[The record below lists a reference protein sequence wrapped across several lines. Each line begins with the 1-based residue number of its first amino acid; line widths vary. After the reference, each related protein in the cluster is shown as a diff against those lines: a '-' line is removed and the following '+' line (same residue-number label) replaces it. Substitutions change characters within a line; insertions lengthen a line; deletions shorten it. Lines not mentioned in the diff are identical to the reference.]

1 MMAPEI
7 TLEEDFREIRS
18 VSNEK
23 LTCRPGA
30 SGQFY

>member
-1 MMAPEI
+1 MTAPEI
-7 TLEEDFREIRS
+7 TLEVVFREIRS

-23 LTCRPGA
+23 LTCRPGV